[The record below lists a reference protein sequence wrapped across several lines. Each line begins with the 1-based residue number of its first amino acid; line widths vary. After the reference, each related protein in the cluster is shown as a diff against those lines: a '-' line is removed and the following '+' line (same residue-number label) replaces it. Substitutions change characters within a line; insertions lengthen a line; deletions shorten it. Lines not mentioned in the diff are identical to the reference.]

1 MQTRPLGNSTLQFT
15 TIGLG
20 TWAIAGG
27 GWKFGW
33 GPQDET
39 AALAA
44 IRRGVE
50 LGINW
55 IDTAAAYGN
64 GRSEELVGRALQQLP
79 ASDRPLVATKCGRIF
94 QPDGEITGC
103 LKRDSVIAECEAS
116 LRRLQLDAIDLYQIH
131 WPDPEEELEE
141 GWATLAELVKQ
152 GKVRWAGVSNC
163 SVDQLQRLQPIHPV
177 ASLQPPYNLL
187 DREIEDATLAFCHE
201 HGIGVVAYSPM
212 GKGLLTGAFDR
223 SRAAALES
231 DDHRSRDPKFCDP
244 LLSVNLQL
252 VERLR
257 PVAERHGKSI
267 AELAIAWVLRR
278 PEVTSAIVG
287 ARRPEQIEQTASAAD
302 WQLLP
307 EDLAQIQQAL
317 DQRDH
322 ALRELGPLDSGRV

>member
-1 MQTRPLGNSTLQFT
+1 MQTRPLGTSTLQFT
-15 TIGLG
+15 TVGLG

-94 QPDGEITGC
+94 QPDGEIIGC

-131 WPDPEEELEE
+131 WPDPEEDLEE
-141 GWATLAELVKQ
+141 GWSTLAELVKQ
-152 GKVRWAGVSNC
+152 GKIRWAGVSNC
-163 SVDQLQRLQPIHPV
+163 SVDQLRRLQPIHPV

-187 DREIEDATLAFCHE
+187 DRQIEDATLAFCQEHE
-201 HGIGVVAYSPM
+201 IGVVAYSPM

-223 SRAAALES
+223 SRAAALDS
-231 DDHRSRDPKFCDP
+231 DDHRSRDPKFRDP
-244 LLSVNLQL
+244 LLSINLQL
-252 VERLR
+252 VEGLR
-257 PVAERHGKSI
+257 PVAARHGKSV

-322 ALRELGPLDSGRV
+322 ALRELGPLDAGRV